1 MTVDKIKQ
9 LKEEI
14 ELLEQ
19 EYAQAQK
26 RSLFDPKMADHIYK
40 KLKDKRKELKKLEG
54 DKK

>member
-1 MTVDKIKQ
+1 MPVDKIKQ

-26 RSLFDPKMADHIYK
+26 RSMFDPKVSDHIYK
-40 KLKDKRKELKKLEG
+40 KLKAKRKELKALEG
-54 DKK
+54 KK